1 MIEITAI
8 KMGGSQQDHEHIAAV
23 KWRNTSTLAIGQS
36 TTQAIIDWLGES
48 QANQA
53 VVAQDGTWVYV
64 GVETVNGKA
73 PYIRTHADGQWRDNL
88 LTLPRFE

>member
-1 MIEITAI
+1 MIEITAV
-8 KMGGSQQDHEHIAAV
+8 KMQGGEDHDHIAAV

-53 VVAQDGTWVYV
+53 VVAHNGTWVYV
-64 GVETVNGKA
+64 RVMFVEGKA
-73 PYIRTHADGQWRDNL
+73 LYLRTYADGQWQDNL
-88 LTLPRFE
+88 LALPRFE